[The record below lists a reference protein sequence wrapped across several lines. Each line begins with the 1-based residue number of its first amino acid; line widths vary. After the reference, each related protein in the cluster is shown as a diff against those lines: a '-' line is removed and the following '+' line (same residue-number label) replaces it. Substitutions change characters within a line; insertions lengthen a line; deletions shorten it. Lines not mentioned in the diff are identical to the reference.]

1 MVWNLWLTHKIS
13 GLNED
18 LKKNID
24 NPTITTVTKMQ
35 STFTEIIDSSKDK
48 VVDVIITFSSS
59 TPSVYS
65 GFIYKSDE
73 EGNVYILMNENAVA
87 NAQEIQVSFANGTVL
102 PAELCG
108 FNHYYDLA
116 VLRCHPSFDIPTF
129 TYGKVDLVKE
139 GEWMVAIGST
149 QQTLQSGPIMVGIL
163 TSKSATYL
171 SSITLDSKETQEV
184 TIPVLQISGTLSR
197 RISGGPVMNEAG
209 EVVGIVSGRL
219 SSSMSDTSIVALPI
233 DEIIFVA
240 EKLIAEEEVSY
251 DDLGYSF
258 TQINDLTSYQK
269 NYYSI
274 RLDQFSGL
282 YIHGIDRRN
291 QYASLFPIME
301 GDILIKIN
309 NQEVNTM
316 REVRLMMMNI
326 SSYDELVLTI
336 LRPSADYTE
345 LEFRAVISH
354 D

>member
-1 MVWNLWLTHKIS
+1 
-13 GLNED
+13 
-18 LKKNID
+18 
-24 NPTITTVTKMQ
+24 
-35 STFTEIIDSSKDK
+35 
-48 VVDVIITFSSS
+48 
-59 TPSVYS
+59 
-65 GFIYKSDE
+65 
-73 EGNVYILMNENAVA
+73 
-87 NAQEIQVSFANGTVL
+87 
-102 PAELCG
+102 
-108 FNHYYDLA
+108 
-116 VLRCHPSFDIPTF
+116 
-129 TYGKVDLVKE
+129 
-139 GEWMVAIGST
+139 
-149 QQTLQSGPIMVGIL
+149 
-163 TSKSATYL
+163 
-171 SSITLDSKETQEV
+171 
-184 TIPVLQISGTLSR
+184 
-197 RISGGPVMNEAG
+197 MNEAG